1 MGGYHV
7 GYAQGDE
14 FMSILT
20 RLAVMVRSR
29 AVEAYDDG
37 RVGRSPE
44 NVGAGVK
51 PSAVLS
57 TLTSWPDPSKCAI
70 RATAPALRRSNGG
83 RLRDMG
89 ELLGTVRDHPLTVSK
104 LLPILQRV
112 EADATGMDG
121 DPDRLRMPRF
131 LSHVFSRMLV
141 GLVSSHDE
149 DGGIPVRCAFNN
161 LLLDKWSD
169 TTLAAFSERLDNG
182 SVTIPDGFL
191 ESMLSCQVAE
201 GMERILSMGHIPVF
215 PDFPLLLTGG
225 DPADSIGELVGLE
238 RRMRTITDTMNV
250 SDDVEMLP
258 LTMGTMRGLVSNP
271 PPMPAWKRAATIM
284 RSRLLELDYEY
295 EIALQGYISHYEDRH
310 TLMSRHEHDAEHT
323 FAAMVMSDWGKAP
336 EADTI
341 LDMVS
346 AFVPKTSGDTAEKLR
361 VRVAR
366 LLDLHKAASVAYT
379 VDDVALESGDRDL
392 IPAVT
397 MAYVLIRAAIDG
409 GVKRLTFDEA
419 MVRDLVESCGGWNL
433 PYGYVSET
441 AAYIVRRRMDER
453 GAAADPRK
461 AAHSGEVCFN
471 DDKERM
477 VSVFFDWGTTGSG
490 AVDGH

>member
-20 RLAVMVRSR
+20 RLAIMVRSR

-37 RVGRSPE
+37 RGGRNPE
-44 NVGAGVK
+44 NVGADVK

-70 RATAPALRRSNGG
+70 RATAPVLRRSNSG

-112 EADATGMDG
+112 EAEATSMDG

-149 DGGIPVRCAFNN
+149 DGEIPVRCAFNN

-169 TTLAAFSERLDNG
+169 TTLAPFSERLDNG

-191 ESMLSCQVAE
+191 ESMLSCRVAE
-201 GMERILSMGHIPVF
+201 GMERILSMDHIPVF

-225 DPADSIGELVGLE
+225 DPADSIDELVGLE

-258 LTMGTMRGLVSNP
+258 LTMGTMRALVSNP
-271 PPMPAWKRAATIM
+271 PPMPAWRRAAAIM
-284 RSRLLELDYEY
+284 RSRLLELDPEY
-295 EIALQGYISHYEDRH
+295 EISHQGFTSHYEDTH

-346 AFVPKTSGDTAEKLR
+346 AFVPKTAVGTAEKLR
-361 VRVAR
+361 FRVVQR
-366 LLDLHKAASVAYT
+366 LNLHEAASVAYT
-379 VDDVALESGDRDL
+379 VDDVALESMDRDL

-397 MAYVLIRAAIDG
+397 MAYVLIHATFDG
-409 GVKRLTFDEA
+409 GVKRATFDEVT
-419 MVRDLVESCGGWNL
+419 VRDLVKSCGGWDL

-453 GAAADPRK
+453 GADADPRE
-461 AAHSGEVCFN
+461 AAHSGEVWFK
-471 DDKERM
+471 DDRGRM
-477 VSVFFDWGTTGSG
+477 MTISFDWGTTESG